1 MINGNKIPGIFSEKK
16 SPYVHMATSVTK
28 KSFSKAEH
36 LKKII
41 IRTAS
46 SSQES
51 Y

>member
-1 MINGNKIPGIFSEKK
+1 MINGNKIPGIFKKK
-16 SPYVHMATSVTK
+16 SPYVQMETSVTK
-28 KSFSKAEH
+28 KTFSKAEH

-46 SSQES
+46 SSRES